1 MFGATTEESVTSEKL
16 RRGNSVNSFVV
27 SSIVL
32 DESDLVKQ
40 TAITME
46 TIMQNISTIQSVQTA
61 SEASV
66 SKVLR
71 NTYMLLG
78 LTLGFSALTAG
89 VAMAVDL
96 SHGAGLVMSL
106 VALGLVWFVLPKT
119 ANSSTGLLV
128 VFAFTGLI
136 GASLGPILNQ
146 YLKMTNGG
154 TIIMQ
159 ALGGTAIVFIGLS
172 AYVLTTRKNFNF
184 LGGFVAAGMMLMLA
198 ACVFLMLA
206 SFFGYQ
212 FSTMNLVL
220 SAGIVLLMSA
230 LILYQTSEI
239 VNGGETNYIL
249 ATTTLFMSIINLF
262 TSLLHLLGFAN
273 SDD

>member
-1 MFGATTEESVTSEKL
+1 
-16 RRGNSVNSFVV
+16 
-27 SSIVL
+27 
-32 DESDLVKQ
+32 
-40 TAITME
+40 
-46 TIMQNISTIQSVQTA
+46 MQNISTIQSVQTA

-159 ALGGTAIVFIGLS
+159 ALGGTAIVFTGLS
-172 AYVLTTRKNFNF
+172 GYVLTTRKNFSF
-184 LGGFVAAGMMLMLA
+184 LRGFVAAGLMLMLA
-198 ACVFLMLA
+198 AVVFLLVA

>member
-1 MFGATTEESVTSEKL
+1 
-16 RRGNSVNSFVV
+16 
-27 SSIVL
+27 
-32 DESDLVKQ
+32 
-40 TAITME
+40 
-46 TIMQNISTIQSVQTA
+46 MQNISTIQSAQTV
-61 SEASV
+61 SQSST

-89 VAMAVDL
+89 ISMAVNL
-96 SHGAGLVMSL
+96 GHGAGLVMSL

-119 ANSSTGLLV
+119 ANSSAGLLV

-136 GASLGPILNQ
+136 GASLGPMLNQ
-146 YLKMTNGG
+146 YLKLSNGG

-159 ALGGTAIVFIGLS
+159 ALGGTAIVFTGLS
-172 AYVLTTRKNFNF
+172 AYVLTTRKNFSF
-184 LGGFVAAGMMLMLA
+184 LRGFVAAGLMLMLA
-198 ACVFLMLA
+198 AVVFLMVA
-206 SFFGYQ
+206 SLFGYQ

-239 VNGGETNYIL
+239 INGGETNYIL
-249 ATTTLFMSIINLF
+249 ATTTLFMSIVNLF
-262 TSLLHLLGFAN
+262 TSLLHLLGFAS